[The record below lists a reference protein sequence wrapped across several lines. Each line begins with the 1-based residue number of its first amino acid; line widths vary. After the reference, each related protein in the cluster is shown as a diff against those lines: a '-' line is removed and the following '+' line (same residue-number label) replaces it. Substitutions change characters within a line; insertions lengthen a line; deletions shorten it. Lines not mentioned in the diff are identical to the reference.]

1 MAAFV
6 LPVSPSVIVMSS
18 IEIDGGVT
26 AIIDRGSSVSPA
38 RLASVG
44 RPPRGRDVFR
54 RRNRSA
60 MAWDVWEKNQLRRVM
75 GHLVEDERKTARK
88 EEVWD
93 ANRDET
99 VSLFPTHSQNDAG
112 SNLHCVSVGP
122 TVCPRTTGVEL
133 A

>member
-1 MAAFV
+1 
-6 LPVSPSVIVMSS
+6 
-18 IEIDGGVT
+18 
-26 AIIDRGSSVSPA
+26 
-38 RLASVG
+38 
-44 RPPRGRDVFR
+44 
-54 RRNRSA
+54 